1 MTRIKLCGLSR
12 PADIK
17 IVNSLCPEYIG
28 FVFYEKSRRYVTSE
42 KAVELKNLLSDR
54 IKAVGVF
61 VDEPLE
67 KIVDLL
73 DKGII
78 DIAQLHGNEN
88 DEYIKRLR
96 ELSKRP
102 VIKAFR
108 IKSKEDIKKAE
119 GSLADFILLDSG
131 QGSGEAFDWE
141 LLRDIKRDYFL
152 AGGLDLNNVKD
163 ALRILH
169 PYAVDVSSGI
179 EKDHIKD
186 ERLMAAFVSAV
197 RKEEGL

>member
-28 FVFYEKSRRYVTSE
+28 FVFYEKSSRYITPE
-42 KAVELKNLLSDR
+42 KAGELKNLLSDR

-67 KIVDLL
+67 KVVDLL
-73 DKGII
+73 DLGII

-96 ELSKRP
+96 ELSKSP

-152 AGGLDLNNVKD
+152 AGGLDPYNVKD

-186 ERLMAAFVSAV
+186 ESLMAAFVSAV

>member
-28 FVFYEKSRRYVTSE
+28 FVFYEKSSRYVTPE
-42 KAVELKNLLSDR
+42 KAGELKSLLSDR

-73 DKGII
+73 DLGII

-152 AGGLDLNNVKD
+152 AGGLDPNNVKD
-163 ALRILH
+163 AVRILH

>member
-28 FVFYEKSRRYVTSE
+28 FVFYEKSSRYVTPE

-67 KIVDLL
+67 MIVDLL
-73 DKGII
+73 DLGII
-78 DIAQLHGNEN
+78 DFAQLHGNEN

-108 IKSKEDIKKAE
+108 IQSKDDTKKAE

-152 AGGLDLNNVKD
+152 AGGLDPYNVKD

>member
-28 FVFYEKSRRYVTSE
+28 FVFYEKSSRYVTPE

-67 KIVDLL
+67 KVVDLL
-73 DKGII
+73 DLGII

-152 AGGLDLNNVKD
+152 AGGLDPYNVKD

-186 ERLMAAFVSAV
+186 ESLMAAFVSAV

>member
-12 PADIK
+12 PSDIK
-17 IVNSLCPEYIG
+17 AVNTLCTDYIG
-28 FVFYEKSRRYVTSE
+28 FVFYEKSSRYITPE
-42 KAVELKNLLSDR
+42 KAGELKSLLSDR

-73 DKGII
+73 DLGII

-152 AGGLDLNNVKD
+152 AGGLDPYNVKD

-186 ERLMAAFVSAV
+186 ESLMAAFVSAV

>member
-28 FVFYEKSRRYVTSE
+28 FVFYEKSSRYVTPE

-73 DKGII
+73 DLGII

-152 AGGLDLNNVKD
+152 AGGLDPYNVKD
-163 ALRILH
+163 AVRILH

>member
-28 FVFYEKSRRYVTSE
+28 FVFYEKSSRYITPE

-67 KIVDLL
+67 KVVDLL

-152 AGGLDLNNVKD
+152 AGGLDPYNVKD

>member
-28 FVFYEKSRRYVTSE
+28 FVFYEKSSRYVTPE

-67 KIVDLL
+67 KVVDLL

-78 DIAQLHGNEN
+78 DIAQLHGNED

-108 IKSKEDIKKAE
+108 IKSKEDIKMAE

-152 AGGLDLNNVKD
+152 AGGLDPYNVKD

-179 EKDHIKD
+179 EKDHMKD

>member
-67 KIVDLL
+67 KVVDLF

-78 DIAQLHGNEN
+78 DIAQLHGNED

-152 AGGLDLNNVKD
+152 AGGLDPYNVKD

>member
-28 FVFYEKSRRYVTSE
+28 FVFYEKSSRYVTPE
-42 KAVELKNLLSDR
+42 KAVELRNLLSDR

-67 KIVDLL
+67 MIVDLL
-73 DKGII
+73 DFGII
-78 DIAQLHGNEN
+78 DIAQLHGNED
-88 DEYIKRLR
+88 DEYIKKLR

-152 AGGLDLNNVKD
+152 AGGLDPYNVKD

>member
-1 MTRIKLCGLSR
+1 MTRIKLCGLSH

-28 FVFYEKSRRYVTSE
+28 FVFYEKSSRYVTPE
-42 KAVELKNLLSDR
+42 KAVELKNLLSDS

-67 KIVDLL
+67 KVVDLL
-73 DKGII
+73 DLGII

-88 DEYIKRLR
+88 DEYIKKLR
-96 ELSKRP
+96 ELSKKP

-108 IKSKEDIKKAE
+108 IQSKDDTKKAE

-152 AGGLDLNNVKD
+152 AGGLDPYNVKD

>member
-12 PADIK
+12 PSDIK
-17 IVNSLCPEYIG
+17 AVNTLCPEYIG
-28 FVFYEKSRRYVTSE
+28 FVFYEKSSRYVTPE

-67 KIVDLL
+67 KVVDLL
-73 DKGII
+73 DLGII
-78 DIAQLHGNEN
+78 DIAQLHGNED
-88 DEYIKRLR
+88 DEYIKELQK
-96 ELSKRP
+96 LSKKS

-108 IKSKEDIKKAE
+108 IQSKDDTKKAE
-119 GSLADFILLDSG
+119 GSLADLILLDSG
-131 QGSGEAFDWE
+131 QGSGEAFDWG

-152 AGGLDLNNVKD
+152 AGGLDPYNVKD

>member
-28 FVFYEKSRRYVTSE
+28 FVFYEKSSRYVTPE
-42 KAVELKNLLSDR
+42 KAGELKSLLSDR

-67 KIVDLL
+67 KVVDLF

-78 DIAQLHGNEN
+78 DIAQLHGNED
-88 DEYIKRLR
+88 DEHIKKLR

-152 AGGLDLNNVKD
+152 AGGLDPYNVKD

>member
-28 FVFYEKSRRYVTSE
+28 FVFYEKSSRYVTPE

-119 GSLADFILLDSG
+119 GSLTDFILLDSG

-152 AGGLDLNNVKD
+152 AGGLDPYNVKD
-163 ALRILH
+163 AVRILH

-179 EKDHIKD
+179 EKDYIKD